1 MKEYKSTRLTKL
13 PPEVEAQLPKEI
25 QTVRAFYFSLSEE
38 ERAKLDN
45 PKPAKEVNT
54 EMPEYIKI
62 MQKIQKEVE
71 DEKKNG
77 ATQKSTKFC
86 FECGKK
92 ISRSAKFCEECGI
105 KQPTL

>member
-1 MKEYKSTRLTKL
+1 MDSKKSRLTKL

-25 QTVRAFYFSLSEE
+25 QTIRAFYFSLSEE

-45 PKPAKEVNT
+45 PVKKVNS

-62 MQKIQKEVE
+62 IQKIQKEVE
-71 DEKKNG
+71 EEKKSG
-77 ATQKSTKFC
+77 VVQKSSKFC

-92 ISRSAKFCEECGI
+92 INRSAKFCEDYGA
-105 KQPTL
+105 KQPLI

>member
-1 MKEYKSTRLTKL
+1 MTEKKSTKL

-25 QTVRAFYFSLSEE
+25 QTIRAFYFSLSEE

-45 PKPAKEVNT
+45 PTPKKEVSA

-62 MQKIQKEVE
+62 IQKIQKEVE
-71 DEKKNG
+71 EEKKNG
-77 ATQKSTKFC
+77 ITSKSTKYC

-92 ISRSAKFCEECGI
+92 ISRSAKFCEECGV
-105 KQPTL
+105 KQPNI

>member
-1 MKEYKSTRLTKL
+1 MKENKSTRLTKL

-25 QTVRAFYFSLSEE
+25 QTIRAFYFSLSDE

-45 PKPAKEVNT
+45 PKPAKEIST
-54 EMPEYIKI
+54 EIPEYIKI
-62 MQKIQKEVE
+62 IQKIQKEVE

-77 ATQKSTKFC
+77 VIQKSAKFC

-92 ISRSAKFCEECGI
+92 ISRSAKFCEECGV
-105 KQPTL
+105 KQPTI